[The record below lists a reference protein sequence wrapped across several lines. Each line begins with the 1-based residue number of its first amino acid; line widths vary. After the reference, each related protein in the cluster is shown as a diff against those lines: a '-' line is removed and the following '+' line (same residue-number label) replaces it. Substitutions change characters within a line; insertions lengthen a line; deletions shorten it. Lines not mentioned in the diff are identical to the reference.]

1 MQEHL
6 KQVLEVIS
14 QAEHHIAEGEV
25 ERALRLARAAEDF
38 PDPEALI
45 LQLLS
50 RWNTVERKMLE
61 SLISDDDFRVERAQI
76 TKRLTQFLLETKDAV
91 ETELLGAAV
100 APIESGGELALP
112 DYDGKPQILVLYA
125 LDDESVLKELQKH
138 LFLAMRDEALQFV
151 DVHQAVPV
159 VVKAPEQ
166 YQERLVEAARTVIAL
181 VTPNTMSLPIF
192 PLAERALEVGKLIPI
207 RVDEVGLEGS
217 PFRLEIAGLP
227 KDGGFIN
234 DRAYPNGA
242 WVEVAQELQ
251 AFFKKIKEEA

>member
-14 QAEHHIAEGEV
+14 QAEHHVAEGEV
-25 ERALRLARAAEDF
+25 ERALRLARATEDF
-38 PDPEALI
+38 PDPDALL

-61 SLISDDDFRVERAQI
+61 SLISDDDFRVERAQV

-100 APIESGGELALP
+100 APVENDGDLALP
-112 DYDGKPQILVLYA
+112 DYDGKPQVLLLYA
-125 LDDESVLKELQKH
+125 KDDEALLKELQKH

-159 VVKAPEQ
+159 VVKEPER
-166 YQERLVEAARTVIAL
+166 YQERLIDAARTVLTL

-192 PLAERALEVGKLIPI
+192 PLAERALEAGKLIPI
-207 RVDEVGLEGS
+207 RVEEVGLEGS
-217 PFRLEIAGLP
+217 PFRREIAGLP
-227 KDGGFIN
+227 KDGDFIGN
-234 DRAYPNGA
+234 RLNPNGA

-251 AFFKKIKEEA
+251 SFFKKIKEEG